1 MRISD
6 WSSDVCSSDLP
17 ANNPRYAASCILE
30 HSGHMATAAPI
41 VSDVLTFLYDKDK
54 AMAKLTAL
62 EKTWGG
68 PIDERMDAN
77 IQRYKHKAVL
87 EQAIRRGEVILP
99 SAITIGGRGHDGT
112 RSSRSPS
119 HAYPGGC
126 TLCSWPYLRPVSA
139 TC

>member
-30 HSGHMATAAPI
+30 HSGHIATAAPI
-41 VSDVLTFLYDKDK
+41 VSDVLTFLYDQDK

-68 PIDERMDAN
+68 TIEERMAAN
-77 IQRYKHKAVL
+77 IRRYKNKAAL
-87 EQAIRRGEVILP
+87 EEAIRRGEVILP
-99 SAITIGGRGHDGT
+99 SENAAGGIGRWEEHT
-112 RSSRSPS
+112 
-119 HAYPGGC
+119 
-126 TLCSWPYLRPVSA
+126 TE
-139 TC
+139 